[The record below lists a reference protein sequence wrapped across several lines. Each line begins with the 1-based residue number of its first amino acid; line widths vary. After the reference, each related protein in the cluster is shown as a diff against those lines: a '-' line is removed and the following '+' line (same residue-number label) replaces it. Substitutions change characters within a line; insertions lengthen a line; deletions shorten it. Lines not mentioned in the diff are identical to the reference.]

1 MDNNILLTGI
11 GASPGIVISRVFLID
26 HVVFDF
32 SHVQLTTE
40 AEICAEEKH
49 LENAIAAS
57 KAQLEKTRKEISR
70 ESSKEA
76 QYIMDT
82 HILILQD
89 KQLKNNSL
97 KRIRTERI
105 DAAWALKNTMK
116 ELRKNILDLGD
127 DYLKDRTSDMDY
139 IEKRILRNLAGK
151 KEKLLSNIGEQVV
164 VIAHDLSPA
173 DTVNLNVSEVLGF
186 VTECGG
192 KTSHTAIM
200 SRALKIPSV
209 VGLKGITE
217 KVENG
222 TVIIVDGIHGIVI
235 LNPDAETLLKYK
247 QKKEQ
252 HEEFERSLLQYKDVP
267 AESTDGFGISLL
279 ANIEIVEEVSSVL
292 DYGAEGI
299 GLFRTEFLYLN
310 KKELPKEKELFEIFK
325 KAAQQV
331 APHPVTIRT
340 LDIGGDK
347 FISHVDIA
355 DEMNPAMG
363 LRAIRFC
370 LKETKIFKTQL
381 RAILRASAYG
391 KIKIMFPM
399 ISGITEVRMT
409 KKLIKEV
416 KADLKKQNKPFDPK
430 IKIGIMVEVPS
441 AATIADLLAK
451 EVDFFSIGTNDLIQY
466 ALAID
471 RVNEQVSYLYEP
483 LHPSILRLLKNI
495 VDAAHDNGITVA
507 LCGEMAG
514 ENIYLPVLLGLGVD
528 EMSMNPVAI
537 LKVKKTLRSLSYKK
551 CKHITN
557 RLFDYSTVDEIK
569 DFLKKETK
577 KIFHA

>member
-1 MDNNILLTGI
+1 MDKNILLTGI
-11 GASPGIVISRVFLID
+11 GASPGIVISRVFLFD
-26 HVVFDF
+26 QATSDF
-32 SHVQLTTE
+32 SHFRLTTE
-40 AEICAEEKH
+40 AEICAEEER
-49 LENAIAAS
+49 LESAVAES
-57 KAQLEKTRKEISR
+57 KAQLEKARKEIRLRSN
-70 ESSKEA
+70 KEA
-76 QYIMDT
+76 QFIMDT

-89 KQLKNNSL
+89 KLLKNKSL
-97 KRIRTERI
+97 KKIREERV
-105 DAAWALKNTMK
+105 DAAWALKTTMN
-116 ELRKNILDLGD
+116 ELRTNILDLDD

-151 KEKLLSNIGEQVV
+151 KENLLSNIGEKVV

-173 DTVNLNVSEVLGF
+173 DTVNLNVAEVLGF

-209 VGLKGITE
+209 VGLNGVTE

-222 TVIIVDGIHGIVI
+222 TIIIVDGIHGVVI
-235 LNPDAETLLKYK
+235 LNPDSETLLKYN
-247 QKKEQ
+247 QKREQ
-252 HEEFERSLLQYKDVP
+252 HEEFEKSLLKYKDLP
-267 AESTDGFGISLL
+267 AESIDGFGIRLL

-325 KAAQQV
+325 KAVQHV

-347 FISHVDIA
+347 FISHVEVA

-399 ISGITEVRMT
+399 ISGIVEVRMI

-416 KADLKKQNKPFDPK
+416 KEDLKKQNKPYDPK

-441 AATIADLLAK
+441 AAIIADLLAK

-483 LHPSILRLLKNI
+483 LHPSVLRLLKNI
-495 VDAAHDNGITVA
+495 IDSAHENGITVA
-507 LCGEMAG
+507 LCGEMAS
-514 ENIYLPVLLGLGVD
+514 ESIYLPVLLGLGID

-537 LKVKKTLRSLSYKK
+537 LEIKRILRSISYKK
-551 CKHITN
+551 CKQITK
-557 RLFDYSTVDEIK
+557 RLFSYSTVDEIK
-569 DFLKKETK
+569 NFLKKETK
-577 KIFHA
+577 KIFPA

>member
-11 GASPGIVISRVFLID
+11 GASPGIVISRVLLID
-26 HVVFDF
+26 HAALDF
-32 SHVQLTTE
+32 SHFRITTE
-40 AEICAEEKH
+40 AEICAEEERFEKAVA
-49 LENAIAAS
+49 ES
-57 KAQLEKTRKEISR
+57 KAQLEKTRKEISSR
-70 ESSKEA
+70 SSKEA

-89 KQLKNNSL
+89 KLLKNNSL
-97 KRIRTERI
+97 KKIREERI
-105 DAAWALKNTMK
+105 DAAWALKNTME
-116 ELRKNILDLGD
+116 ELRTNILSLGD
-127 DYLKDRTSDMDY
+127 DFLKDRTSDMDY
-139 IEKRILRNLAGK
+139 IEKRVLRNLAGK
-151 KEKLLSNIGEQVV
+151 KENLLSNIGEQVV
-164 VIAHDLSPA
+164 VVAHDLSPA
-173 DTVNLNVSEVLGF
+173 DTVSLNVSEVLGF

-200 SRALKIPSV
+200 SNALKIPSV
-209 VGLKGITE
+209 VGLKDITD

-222 TVIIVDGIHGIVI
+222 IVIIVDGIHGIVI

-252 HEEFERSLLQYKDVP
+252 HEEFEKSLLKYKDVP
-267 AESTDGFGISLL
+267 AESTDGFSINLL

-310 KKELPKEKELFEIFK
+310 KKELPKEKALFEIFK

-347 FISHVDIA
+347 FLSHVNVA

-399 ISGITEVRMT
+399 ISGVIEVRMI

-416 KADLKKQNKPFDPK
+416 KKELKKQNKPFDPK

-441 AATIADLLAK
+441 AAIIADLLAK

-495 VDAAHDNGITVA
+495 IDSAHKNGITVA

-514 ENIYLPVLLGLGVD
+514 ENRYLPVLLGLGID

-537 LKVKKTLRSLSYKK
+537 LEVKRILRSISYKK

-557 RLFDYSTVDEIK
+557 RLFSYSTVDEIK
-569 DFLKKETK
+569 TFLKKETK
-577 KIFHA
+577 KIFPA

>member
-26 HVVFDF
+26 HVSLDF
-32 SHVQLTTE
+32 SHFRLTTE
-40 AEICAEEKH
+40 AEICAEEER
-49 LENAIAAS
+49 LENAFAAS
-57 KAQLEKTRKEISR
+57 KAQLEKARKEISR
-70 ESSKEA
+70 RSSKEA

-89 KQLKNNSL
+89 KLLRNNSL
-97 KRIRTERI
+97 KKIREERI
-105 DAAWALKNTMK
+105 DAAWALKTTMK
-116 ELRKNILDLGD
+116 ELRKNILDLDD
-127 DYLKDRTSDMDY
+127 DYLKDRTSDMTY

-151 KEKLLSNIGEQVV
+151 KENLLSNIGEQVV

-173 DTVNLNVSEVLGF
+173 DTVSLNVSEVLGF

-209 VGLKGITE
+209 VGLKGITD

-222 TVIIVDGIHGIVI
+222 IVIIVDGIHGIVI
-235 LNPDAETLLKYK
+235 LNPDAETLLKYT

-252 HEEFERSLLQYKDVP
+252 HEEFEKSLLKYKDFP
-267 AESTDGFGISLL
+267 AESTDGFGINLL

-347 FISHVDIA
+347 FISHVDVA

-399 ISGITEVRMT
+399 ISGITEVRMI

-416 KADLKKQNKPFDPK
+416 KKELKKQNKPFDPK

-441 AATIADLLAK
+441 AAIIADLLAK

-495 VDAAHDNGITVA
+495 IDSAHKNGIPVA

-537 LKVKKTLRSLSYKK
+537 LGVKRILRSISYKK
-551 CKHITN
+551 CKLITD
-557 RLFDYSTVDEIK
+557 RLLSYSTVDEIK
-569 DFLKKETK
+569 TFLKKETK
-577 KIFHA
+577 KIFPA

>member
-11 GASPGIVISRVFLID
+11 GASPGIVISRVFLVD
-26 HVVFDF
+26 HVALDF
-32 SHVQLTTE
+32 SHFRLTKE
-40 AEICAEEKH
+40 AEICAEEER
-49 LENAIAAS
+49 LENAFTAS
-57 KAQLEKTRKEISR
+57 KAQLEKSRKEISR
-70 ESSKEA
+70 RSSKEA
-76 QYIMDT
+76 KYIMDT

-89 KQLKNNSL
+89 KLLRNNSL
-97 KRIRTERI
+97 KKIREERI
-105 DAAWALKNTMK
+105 DAAWALKTTMK
-116 ELRKNILDLGD
+116 ELRENILDLDD
-127 DYLKDRTSDMDY
+127 DYLKDRTSDMNH

-151 KEKLLSNIGEQVV
+151 KENLLSNIGEQVV

-173 DTVNLNVSEVLGF
+173 DTVSLNVSEVLGF

-209 VGLKGITE
+209 VGLKGITD

-222 TVIIVDGIHGIVI
+222 TVIIVDGIHGVVI
-235 LNPDAETLLKYK
+235 LNPDAETLLKYT

-252 HEEFERSLLQYKDVP
+252 HEEFEKSLLKYKDVP
-267 AESTDGFGISLL
+267 AESTDGFSIKLL

-310 KKELPKEKELFEIFK
+310 KKTLPKEKELFEIFK

-347 FISHVDIA
+347 FISHVDVA

-399 ISGITEVRMT
+399 ISGITEVRMI

-416 KADLKKQNKPFDPK
+416 KKELKKQNKPFDPK
-430 IKIGIMVEVPS
+430 IKLGIMVEVPS
-441 AATIADLLAK
+441 AAIIADLLAK

-495 VDAAHDNGITVA
+495 IDSAHKNGIPVA

-514 ENIYLPVLLGLGVD
+514 ENIYLPVLLGLEVD

-537 LKVKKTLRSLSYKK
+537 LEVKRILRSISYKK
-551 CKHITN
+551 CKLITN
-557 RLFDYSTVDEIK
+557 KLLSYSTVDEIK
-569 DFLKKETK
+569 TFLKKETK
-577 KIFHA
+577 KMFPA

>member
-11 GASPGIVISRVFLID
+11 AASPGIVISRIFLID
-26 HVVFDF
+26 HVVFEF

-70 ESSKEA
+70 KSSKEA

-267 AESTDGFGISLL
+267 AESTDGFGINLL

-399 ISGITEVRMT
+399 ISGITEVRMI

-416 KADLKKQNKPFDPK
+416 KTDLKKQNKPFDPK

-577 KIFHA
+577 KIFPE

>member
-26 HVVFDF
+26 HVALDF
-32 SHVQLTTE
+32 SHSRLTTE
-40 AEICAEEKH
+40 SEICAEEER
-49 LENAIAAS
+49 LENAFAAS
-57 KAQLEKTRKEISR
+57 KAQLEKARKEISHR
-70 ESSKEA
+70 SSKEA

-89 KQLKNNSL
+89 KLLRNNSL
-97 KRIRTERI
+97 KKIREERI
-105 DAAWALKNTMK
+105 DAAWALKTTMK
-116 ELRKNILDLGD
+116 ELRANILDLDD

-139 IEKRILRNLAGK
+139 IEKRVLRNLAGK
-151 KEKLLSNIGEQVV
+151 KENLLSNIGEQVV

-173 DTVNLNVSEVLGF
+173 DTVSLNVSEVLGF

-209 VGLKGITE
+209 VGLKDITDN
-217 KVENG
+217 VENG
-222 TVIIVDGIHGIVI
+222 TVIIVDGIHGVII
-235 LNPDAETLLKYK
+235 LNPDAETLLKYT

-252 HEEFERSLLQYKDVP
+252 HEEFEKSLLKYKDVP
-267 AESTDGFGISLL
+267 AESTDGFGINLL

-310 KKELPKEKELFEIFK
+310 KKELPKEKELFKIFK

-347 FISHVDIA
+347 FISHVDVA

-399 ISGITEVRMT
+399 ISGITEVRMI

-416 KADLKKQNKPFDPK
+416 KKELKKQNKPFDPK

-441 AATIADLLAK
+441 AAIIADLLAK

-495 VDAAHDNGITVA
+495 IDSAHKNGITVA

-537 LKVKKTLRSLSYKK
+537 LEVKRILRSISYKK
-551 CKHITN
+551 CKYITN
-557 RLFDYSTVDEIK
+557 RLLSYSTVDEIK
-569 DFLKKETK
+569 TFLKKETK
-577 KIFHA
+577 KIFPA

>member
-26 HVVFDF
+26 HVALDF
-32 SHVQLTTE
+32 SHFRLTTE
-40 AEICAEEKH
+40 AEICAEEER
-49 LENAIAAS
+49 LENAFAAS
-57 KAQLEKTRKEISR
+57 KAQLEKARKEISR
-70 ESSKEA
+70 RSSKEA

-89 KQLKNNSL
+89 KLLRNNSL
-97 KRIRTERI
+97 KKIREERI
-105 DAAWALKNTMK
+105 DAAWALKTTMK
-116 ELRKNILDLGD
+116 ELRANILDLGD

-139 IEKRILRNLAGK
+139 IEKRVLRNLAGK
-151 KEKLLSNIGEQVV
+151 KENLLSNIGEQVV

-173 DTVNLNVSEVLGF
+173 DTVSLNVSEVLGF

-209 VGLKGITE
+209 VGLKDITD

-222 TVIIVDGIHGIVI
+222 TVIIVDGIHGVVI
-235 LNPDAETLLKYK
+235 LNPDAETLLKYT

-252 HEEFERSLLQYKDVP
+252 HEEFEKSLLKYKEVP
-267 AESTDGFGISLL
+267 AESTDGFSINLL

-347 FISHVDIA
+347 FISHVDVA

-399 ISGITEVRMT
+399 ISGITEVRMI

-416 KADLKKQNKPFDPK
+416 KKELKKQNKPFDPK
-430 IKIGIMVEVPS
+430 IKLGIMVEVPS
-441 AATIADLLAK
+441 AAIIADLLAK

-495 VDAAHDNGITVA
+495 IDSAHKNGITVA

-537 LKVKKTLRSLSYKK
+537 LEVKRILRSISYKK

-557 RLFDYSTVDEIK
+557 RLLSYSTVDEIK
-569 DFLKKETK
+569 TFLKKETK
-577 KIFHA
+577 KIFPA